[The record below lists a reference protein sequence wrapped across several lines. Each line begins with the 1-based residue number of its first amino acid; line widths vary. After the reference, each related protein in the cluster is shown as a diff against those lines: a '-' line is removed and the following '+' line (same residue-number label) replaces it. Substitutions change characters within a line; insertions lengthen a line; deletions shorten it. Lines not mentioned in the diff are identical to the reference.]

1 MSWQECCCST
11 LLPVASSCSASL
23 WDLLR
28 AWGSPKG
35 SLGGRAV
42 PLPIRC
48 EAKSAPGR
56 PFHGTQAASVNTPW
70 LIGCRGCLPSG
81 RPRRAGG
88 WEGLRDAALE
98 LQGRQQPS
106 APAPARVGRRRGPG
120 WERPAK
126 DVQGTAATGPWS
138 LHPSQV
144 VYFAYRLG
152 SLDVLCPRTLVGS
165 GIWTDPPSWPPSSC
179 APSRLSDIRAGGG
192 WGVERSAVDPE
203 LLLRIFG
210 GGEGGVLSL
219 PHIPPPPGYP
229 PPSVG

>member
-11 LLPVASSCSASL
+11 LLPVTSSCSASL

-98 LQGRQQPS
+98 LQGRQQAICSSSCPCRET
-106 APAPARVGRRRGPG
+106 ARPRVGKAGQRCPG
-120 WERPAK
+120 HSC
-126 DVQGTAATGPWS
+126 DWS
-138 LHPSQV
+138 LEPSPQPGCLLRV
-144 VYFAYRLG
+144 QAWVAGRPLPADLSGKRYLDG
-152 SLDVLCPRTLVGS
+152 SALVAPFLLCP
-165 GIWTDPPSWPPSSC
+165 
-179 APSRLSDIRAGGG
+179 LSVVR
-192 WGVERSAVDPE
+192 
-203 LLLRIFG
+203 
-210 GGEGGVLSL
+210 
-219 PHIPPPPGYP
+219 Y
-229 PPSVG
+229 